1 MHMRNMYDA
10 VIVGGGPAGLSA
22 AIYLGRA
29 KYKVLVV
36 EKEKIGGQIAITSDV
51 ANYPGIKQIS
61 GAELT
66 DEMYA
71 QAIKFG
77 VEFVDAEVKAL
88 TLEQQIKKMD
98 TTKGSYQALSVILAT
113 GANPRKIGFI
123 GEEKFQGHGVSYC
136 ATCDGEFFSGRD
148 VFVIGGG
155 FAAVEESIFLTK
167 YAKSVTILVR
177 KNSFSCAGTV
187 VDELKKYPKITVKFN
202 TELVLAGGNQTI
214 SYVAFKNNNTGETW
228 RYDVAGQGGLGVFV
242 FAGYI
247 PNTALFADT
256 INLNQQGYVITD
268 ANQKTNLDG
277 VYAAGDVCIKN
288 LRQIVTAVSDGA
300 VAATALDT
308 YISTMH
314 DKLNLSGVSQIK
326 KVENKSKKRMKIKW
340 YKKRMMI

>member
-1 MHMRNMYDA
+1 MRNMYDA

-66 DEMYA
+66 NEMYA

-123 GEEKFQGHGVSYC
+123 GEEKFQGH
-136 ATCDGEFFSGRD
+136 AQ
-148 VFVIGGG
+148 
-155 FAAVEESIFLTK
+155 L
-167 YAKSVTILVR
+167 
-177 KNSFSCAGTV
+177 
-187 VDELKKYPKITVKFN
+187 
-202 TELVLAGGNQTI
+202 
-214 SYVAFKNNNTGETW
+214 
-228 RYDVAGQGGLGVFV
+228 
-242 FAGYI
+242 
-247 PNTALFADT
+247 
-256 INLNQQGYVITD
+256 
-268 ANQKTNLDG
+268 
-277 VYAAGDVCIKN
+277 
-288 LRQIVTAVSDGA
+288 
-300 VAATALDT
+300 
-308 YISTMH
+308 
-314 DKLNLSGVSQIK
+314 
-326 KVENKSKKRMKIKW
+326 
-340 YKKRMMI
+340 

>member
-1 MHMRNMYDA
+1 MRNMYDA

-88 TLEQQIKKMD
+88 ALEQQIKKMD

-123 GEEKFQGHGVSYC
+123 GEKNFKDMVFPIVQPVMANFFQGGMFLLSAGV
-136 ATCDGEFFSGRD
+136 
-148 VFVIGGG
+148 
-155 FAAVEESIFLTK
+155 L
-167 YAKSVTILVR
+167 L
-177 KNSFSCAGTV
+177 
-187 VDELKKYPKITVKFN
+187 L
-202 TELVLAGGNQTI
+202 
-214 SYVAFKNNNTGETW
+214 W
-228 RYDVAGQGGLGVFV
+228 
-242 FAGYI
+242 
-247 PNTALFADT
+247 
-256 INLNQQGYVITD
+256 
-268 ANQKTNLDG
+268 
-277 VYAAGDVCIKN
+277 
-288 LRQIVTAVSDGA
+288 
-300 VAATALDT
+300 
-308 YISTMH
+308 
-314 DKLNLSGVSQIK
+314 K
-326 KVENKSKKRMKIKW
+326 KVFF
-340 YKKRMMI
+340 